1 MYLLIYMSR
10 PKTNRPR
17 KVKAN
22 ITVDADLW
30 ERCKSVSEQDSFIN
44 WSQIAET
51 AFRQV
56 LVLRDQIL
64 QAHSDGKGVEGMTD
78 AMLLQFQSVY
88 TETVIDAHKN
98 VADYKATN
106 SETRSESTK

>member
-1 MYLLIYMSR
+1 MAR
-10 PKTNRPR
+10 PKANRPR

-30 ERCKSVSEQDSFIN
+30 ERCKAVSEEDSFFN

-56 LVLRDQIL
+56 LVVRDQLL
-64 QAHSDGKGVEGMTD
+64 QAHSEGKDVQGMTD
-78 AMLLQFQSVY
+78 VMLLKFQSVY
-88 TETVIDAHKN
+88 SQTVSEAYEN
-98 VADYKATN
+98 VAEYKSKN
-106 SETRSESTK
+106 PVIQSKSTK

>member
-1 MYLLIYMSR
+1 MAR

-30 ERCKSVSEQDSFIN
+30 ERCKAVSDEDPFFN

-56 LVLRDQIL
+56 LVLRDQVL
-64 QAHSDGKGVEGMTD
+64 QAYSEGKDVQGMTD
-78 AMLLQFQSVY
+78 VMLLKFQSIY
-88 TETVIDAHKN
+88 TKTVSDAYDNASEYKLKN
-98 VADYKATN
+98 SVTQ
-106 SETRSESTK
+106 SESTK